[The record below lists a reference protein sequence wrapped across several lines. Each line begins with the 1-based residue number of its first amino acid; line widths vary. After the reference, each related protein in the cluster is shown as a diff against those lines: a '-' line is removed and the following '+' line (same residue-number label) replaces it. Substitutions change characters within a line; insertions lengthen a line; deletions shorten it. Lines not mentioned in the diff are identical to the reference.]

1 MDLMKNED
9 TIYELSCRNDTKLFH
24 LMCPSLVGG
33 LPVAIL
39 VTTREDTETIKFGLE
54 LLKSV
59 LPSAA
64 FYGRG
69 RELGPRLFMTDDA
82 DSLRS
87 ALRCSWSTATLLLCI
102 FHVLQ
107 ARANN

>member
-1 MDLMKNED
+1 M
-9 TIYELSCRNDTKLFH
+9 I
-24 LMCPSLVGG
+24 GG
-33 LPVAIL
+33 LPVGEIL
-39 VTTREDTETIKFGLE
+39 TTREDTETIRFGLE

-59 LPSAA
+59 LPRGA

-69 RELGPRLFMTDDA
+69 VDVGPQLFMTDDS

-87 ALRCSWSTATLLLCI
+87 ALTGAWEQAELLLCI

-107 ARANN
+107 AIWNWLWDAKHG